1 MNKLFIFTA
10 AMFTIVVH
18 SIGFSQEAKP
28 ITSEKVSHTPASKA
42 SLRAQTF
49 AEDMKKTL
57 SLNDQEYRDVLRI
70 SMEAANK
77 VEKERLKHQSLELTE
92 QAIRQIRND
101 KLVQLQTLLGK
112 ERMNLWKKHQKS
124 KRIAK
129 NSPTEFLED

>member
-10 AMFTIVVH
+10 TIFTIGLH

-28 ITSEKVSHTPASKA
+28 LTSGKVSHTPASKA
-42 SLRAQTF
+42 LLRAQSF

-57 SLNDQEYRDVLRI
+57 SLNDQEYKDVLRI

-77 VEKERLKHQSLELTE
+77 VEKEKLKHQSLELTE
-92 QAIRQIRND
+92 QTIRQIRND
-101 KLVQLQTLLGK
+101 KLIQLQTLLGR

-124 KRIAK
+124 QRIAK
-129 NSPTEFLED
+129 NSPTELLED

>member
-10 AMFTIVVH
+10 TIFTIGLH

-28 ITSEKVSHTPASKA
+28 LTSGKVSHTPASKA
-42 SLRAQTF
+42 LLRAQSF
-49 AEDMKKTL
+49 AEDMKKTI
-57 SLNDQEYRDVLRI
+57 SLNDQEYKDVLRI

-77 VEKERLKHQSLELTE
+77 VEKEKLKHQSLELTE

-101 KLVQLQTLLGK
+101 KLIQLQTLLGR

-124 KRIAK
+124 QRIAK
-129 NSPTEFLED
+129 NSPTELLED

>member
-10 AMFTIVVH
+10 TIFTIGLH

-28 ITSEKVSHTPASKA
+28 LTSGKVSHTPASKA
-42 SLRAQTF
+42 LLRAQSF
-49 AEDMKKTL
+49 AEDMKKTI
-57 SLNDQEYRDVLRI
+57 SLNDQEYKDVLRI

-77 VEKERLKHQSLELTE
+77 VEKEKLKHQSLELTE

-101 KLVQLQTLLGK
+101 KLIQLQTLLGR

-124 KRIAK
+124 QRIAK
-129 NSPTEFLED
+129 NSPTEPLED